1 MPAGWGY
8 SELDLDVQKIK
19 AIVFDKDGTLI
30 DFEASWSTGM
40 LAMLQAVAP
49 DDRGA
54 QQALATAA
62 GFDMDTCTFAGGAVF
77 VNGTTEDLIAV
88 WQGVDPRLS
97 AVDLLAKGE
106 VAFSGLD
113 PEPLC
118 DLPALLSG
126 LRDMGLVLGVVTNAA
141 EAPTL
146 VQLQKL
152 KCLELFDMVIG
163 CDSGYVPKPAG
174 DTILGFCENLKLDAS
189 QVAMVGDSTHDLDAG
204 RAARVG
210 MNIGVLSG
218 PAARSQIAHV
228 ADVILDDVTQLP
240 ALFSN
245 PNLKSGV

>member
-1 MPAGWGY
+1 MPAWWGY
-8 SELDLDVQKIK
+8 SELDLNVQKIK

-49 DDRGA
+49 DDQAA
-54 QQALATAA
+54 QKVLATAA
-62 GFDMDTCTFAGGAVF
+62 GFNMETRTFAGGAVF
-77 VNGTTEDLIAV
+77 VNGTTEDMIAV

-97 AVDLLAKGE
+97 ADDLLAKGE

-118 DLPALLSG
+118 DLPALLGG
-126 LRDMGLVLGVVTNAA
+126 LREMGFALGVVTNAA
-141 EAPTL
+141 ETPTL

-163 CDSGYVPKPAG
+163 CDSGFVPKPAG
-174 DTILGFCENLKLDAS
+174 DTILGFCDHLNLDAS

-218 PAARSQIAHV
+218 PAARSQIAHL
-228 ADVILDDVTQLP
+228 ADLILDDVTQLP

-245 PNLKSGV
+245 LSLESGA